1 MFIAPPTNLDVLR
14 KLVESINNMPI
25 SLNELHAIINE
36 AYEIKQHFAHYFDLI
51 LTVTD
56 LEETYRLLLN
66 EINSL
71 DKEPQWI
78 PTHFLE

>member
-1 MFIAPPTNLDVLR
+1 MFIAPPTNLDKLR

-25 SLNELHAIINE
+25 STNELHGILNE
-36 AYEIKQHFAHYFDLI
+36 AYEIQRFYSHYFDLI

-56 LEETYRLLLN
+56 IEETYKFLYN
-66 EINSL
+66 EILSL

-78 PTHFLE
+78 PADWL